1 MYLSANKPIEGKIYY
16 IVKGFR
22 DQNGKATSKNVRR
35 LGTLEEIRQREGVAD
50 AWAWAKAQV
59 EIENTHERENR
70 RKITVSYCPDK
81 VIEKG

>member
-59 EIENTHERENR
+59 
-70 RKITVSYCPDK
+70 
-81 VIEKG
+81 